1 MEIDN
6 DPVYMSQYERSYSRD
21 DWRGRLL
28 LGILRV
34 AIEDFLNPSSSI
46 IVRRQAKMFL
56 FEDNVMLELC
66 LNVLGYDSSVFRRR
80 MREMSTQHLR
90 LKDIGNV
97 KRLASNDIDND
108 FDVSD
113 R

>member
-6 DPVYMSQYERSYSRD
+6 DPVYTSFFERSYCKH

-56 FEDNVMLELC
+56 FEDNIMLELC
-66 LNVLGYDSSVFRRR
+66 LNVLGYDSSVFRKR
-80 MREMSTQHLR
+80 MREMSVQHLR

-97 KRLASNDIDND
+97 KRTNSTDSAD
-108 FDVSD
+108 SD
-113 R
+113 DD

>member
-6 DPVYMSQYERSYSRD
+6 DPVYTSFFERSYAKN

-34 AIEDFLNPSSSI
+34 AIEDYLNPSSSI

-56 FEDNVMLELC
+56 FEANPMLELC
-66 LNVLGYDSSVFRRR
+66 LNVLGYEHDILRNRLRVMSV
-80 MREMSTQHLR
+80 QHLR
-90 LKDIGNV
+90 LGDANYAYRKKPTDTDDDI
-97 KRLASNDIDND
+97 
-108 FDVSD
+108 
-113 R
+113 

>member
-1 MEIDN
+1 MQINNYPVDKID
-6 DPVYMSQYERSYSRD
+6 YERSYCRD

-46 IVRRQAKMFL
+46 IIRRQAKMFL
-56 FEDNVMLELC
+56 FEDNIMLELC

-97 KRLASNDIDND
+97 KRKFISNIYDD
-108 FDVSD
+108 
-113 R
+113 